1 MEQTMKKLLGL
12 IIGLVVIAAVM
23 AGLGAGAYS
32 WSGSLAKES
41 FEKSMK
47 QTTGE
52 QIVSYKIKNYT
63 KGLLISTIEAEISI
77 DTKKLNDAANT
88 QIIPIDQPIIIPLE
102 HKIYHGP
109 FAFKA
114 PDFDPTAPVAAFIE
128 TKVKPTP
135 EIQGILT
142 MVWQGAEPLKIRSK
156 VSFSGLV
163 ETTMEIAPINFVN
176 PNNPQESLKWTGAKS
191 VVIHDTATNS
201 FDSSIHAGGISV
213 DSKNVWFLIDG
224 IKGKAKSSFADG
236 NFINANASYT
246 IDNAKFDIN
255 QMGMKHKGSIDKFS
269 LGAGNQIVG
278 KDLSSFIK
286 LSVSD
291 VDYNGDK
298 YGPAKFQLDLRKVD
312 AEAVQTIVKELE
324 TAKQEMA
331 KQGLPPEAALFI
343 AQQKIMEGLPK
354 LLQHGPEIE
363 ISELSLNTPQGMIDG
378 HTKIAL
384 DLEGKQMPQN
394 PFELIPL
401 ISIDANISIPTSLV
415 EMALVMDA
423 KKSIRH
429 DLALSGEK
437 ATEDEVIELAKNN
450 VKAKIESLTAQNII
464 KIEANNIVGA
474 VKLNK
479 GMLNLNGLEIP
490 VEQLI
495 GSMVQGQEL
504 Q

>member
-52 QIVSYKIKNYT
+52 QIISYKVKNYT
-63 KGLLISTIEAEISI
+63 EGLLISTIEAEISI
-77 DTKKLNDAANT
+77 DTQKLNDVAKT

-109 FAFKA
+109 FVFKA

-176 PNNPQESLKWTGAKS
+176 PDGSQESLKWTGAKS
-191 VVIHDTATNS
+191 IVAHDTTTNS

-224 IKGKAKSSFADG
+224 IKGKAKGSFADG
-236 NFINANASYT
+236 SFINANASYT
-246 IDNAKFDIN
+246 IDNVKFDIN
-255 QMGMKHKGSIDKFS
+255 QMGMEIKGSVDKFS
-269 LGAGNQIVG
+269 LGAGNKIEG
-278 KDLSSFIK
+278 KNFSSFIK
-286 LSVSD
+286 LSVAD

-298 YGPAKFQLDLRKVD
+298 YGPAKFQLDLRKID
-312 AEAVQTIVKELE
+312 AEAVKTIAKELE
-324 TAKQEMA
+324 VAKQEMA
-331 KQGLPPEAALFI
+331 KQGLPPEAAIFI
-343 AQQKIMEGLPK
+343 AQQKLMEGLPK

-363 ISELSLNTPQGMIDG
+363 ISALSLNTPQGKING

-384 DLEGKQMPQN
+384 DLEGKPMPQN
-394 PFELIPL
+394 PLELIPL

-415 EMALVMDA
+415 EMALTMDT
-423 KKSIRH
+423 KKSIRR

-437 ATEDEVIELAKNN
+437 ATEDEIIELINN
-450 VKAKIESLTAQNII
+450 DVKAKIESLTAQNII
-464 KIEANNIVGA
+464 KVEASNIVGA

-495 GSMVQGQEL
+495 GSMVQGQQL